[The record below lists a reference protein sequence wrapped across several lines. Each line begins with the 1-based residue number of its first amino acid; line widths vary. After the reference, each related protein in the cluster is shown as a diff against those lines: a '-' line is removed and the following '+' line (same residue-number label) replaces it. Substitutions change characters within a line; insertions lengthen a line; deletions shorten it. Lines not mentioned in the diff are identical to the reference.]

1 MTDEQKKESLLFEDI
16 KIAYLDMA
24 KINRKTNIISKPI
37 LKSSKRRALTE
48 INNLDIKKLK
58 ILRKTQ

>member
-37 LKSSKRRALTE
+37 LKSSKCRALTE